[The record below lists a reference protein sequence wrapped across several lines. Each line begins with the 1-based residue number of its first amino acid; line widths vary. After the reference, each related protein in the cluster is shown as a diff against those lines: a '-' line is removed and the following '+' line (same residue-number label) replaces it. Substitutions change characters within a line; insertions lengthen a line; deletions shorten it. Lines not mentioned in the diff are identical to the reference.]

1 MTKEG
6 RKWAFKKSI
15 TCGVPTI
22 LLTAVIMY
30 FSMSKEFAAAPL
42 TLAQFGVKIGG
53 TVTVTSLIC
62 CFLQYLIVG
71 GEFKKQFTE
80 GHEKLPCMGARAEQV
95 VFPSLVPGKWWAYVI
110 FVALF
115 SGMLIGSGLPCFLA
129 SWGINPGGIGRLGHA
144 LLSGVI
150 NGLGTWYAVYLSQIF
165 LIQFFNEKA
174 AAAQAASK

>member
-30 FSMSKEFAAAPL
+30 FTMSVEFATDPID
-42 TLAQFGVKIGG
+42 LATFGVKIGG

-80 GHEKLPCMGARAEQV
+80 GHEKLPCMGARTEQV
-95 VFPSLVPGKWWAYVI
+95 IFPSWVPGQWWVYVI
-110 FVALF
+110 FVAFF

-129 SWGINPGGIGRLGHA
+129 AWQINPDGIGRLGHA
-144 LLSGVI
+144 ILSGVI

-174 AAAQAASK
+174 AAAAGK

>member
-1 MTKEG
+1 MTLTQNGFSIFIIMSMSKNGKHKEE

-42 TLAQFGVKIGG
+42 TLAQFGVKIGV

-80 GHEKLPCMGARAEQV
+80 GHEKLP
-95 VFPSLVPGKWWAYVI
+95 
-110 FVALF
+110 
-115 SGMLIGSGLPCFLA
+115 
-129 SWGINPGGIGRLGHA
+129 
-144 LLSGVI
+144 
-150 NGLGTWYAVYLSQIF
+150 
-165 LIQFFNEKA
+165 
-174 AAAQAASK
+174 